1 MKNKK
6 IKDGKGITLIVW
18 IITIIVLLIL
28 VGITVMVLIDP
39 NGILTNDLETNKQKG
54 EIGTSGDGEVQTL
67 IEMYKN
73 GENCEIL
80 DCTDATHLHVGD
92 YVEGYVPGNVNAEVE
107 VGKDE
112 TGYEG
117 EKQEY
122 KVYEN
127 MRWRVLGLSGDKK
140 HVLLTSENPMQKT
153 VTENENPYLILQG
166 AEAYLY
172 CEDTLDKICSIYE
185 NTELADEVR
194 SIRIEDINR
203 VLGVE
208 LGKDE
213 DENEIVYN
221 VDDPEKNNIDNIE
234 TLGAIYEYE
243 EGDYVP
249 ENYVIDMAKKD
260 GKSIVGITEKKV
272 GDEIKGT
279 AYAYNY
285 YTNSQFKISQKAY
298 DMLFKGT
305 TEEENYSK
313 SYWLASPGVVATS
326 SAEYSPG
333 VVLDHYIGSGFQM
346 FDSYGEWSAFSFAV
360 RPVIVL
366 KSNVTRNQITKA
378 DNQNPPVDEW
388 TNNDISYTDSGTL
401 EGEEGQVKED
411 TIQEG
416 GMLTLVPMT
425 E

>member
-1 MKNKK
+1 MNSNSEEQNMQVSN
-6 IKDGKGITLIVW
+6 DNTLAEN
-18 IITIIVLLIL
+18 ITINNDNSANANE
-28 VGITVMVLIDP
+28 TVVSD
-39 NGILTNDLETNKQKG
+39 
-54 EIGTSGDGEVQTL
+54 GTL
-67 IEMYKN
+67 
-73 GENCEIL
+73 
-80 DCTDATHLHVGD
+80 
-92 YVEGYVPGNVNAEVE
+92 E

-122 KVYEN
+122 EVYED
-127 MRWRVLGLSGDKK
+127 MRWRVLGLSEDEN
-140 HVLLTSENPMQKT
+140 HILLTSENPMQKT

-366 KSNVTRNQITKA
+366 KSNITRNQITKA
-378 DNQNPPVDEW
+378 DNQNPTVDEW
-388 TNNDISYTDSGTL
+388 TNNDILYTDSGTL
-401 EGEEGQVKED
+401 EGEEGQVKEE
-411 TIQEG
+411 TIQEEG

>member
-107 VGKDE
+107 V
-112 TGYEG
+112 
-117 EKQEY
+117 
-122 KVYEN
+122 
-127 MRWRVLGLSGDKK
+127 
-140 HVLLTSENPMQKT
+140 
-153 VTENENPYLILQG
+153 
-166 AEAYLY
+166 
-172 CEDTLDKICSIYE
+172 
-185 NTELADEVR
+185 
-194 SIRIEDINR
+194 
-203 VLGVE
+203 
-208 LGKDE
+208 GKDE